1 MEEGGERGSGSG
13 VGRDKRAKLLGP
25 ARLEIC
31 KSYVIRL
38 DIRSVHDARIGK
50 FDTERE
56 RGGWVAWK
64 AAQVLCL
71 SQRLRSSVT

>member
-1 MEEGGERGSGSG
+1 MENWRRAERGGAEAALAG
-13 VGRDKRAKLLGP
+13 TKGRSCSVQRDS
-25 ARLEIC
+25 IC

-56 RGGWVAWK
+56 RGGG
-64 AAQVLCL
+64 
-71 SQRLRSSVT
+71 LRGKRPRSFV